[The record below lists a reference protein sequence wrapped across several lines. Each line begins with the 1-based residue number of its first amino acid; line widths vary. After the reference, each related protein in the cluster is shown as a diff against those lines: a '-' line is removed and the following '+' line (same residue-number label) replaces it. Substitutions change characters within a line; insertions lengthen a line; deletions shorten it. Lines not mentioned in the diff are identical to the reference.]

1 MKTLPFLGLLA
12 LASCAQQ
19 AATVATTKP
28 AQNIVQFTQADL
40 ANAIQIAQA
49 AGPNNP
55 LAQMI
60 VTCATFLSTQL
71 GQLSSAPSPTATATA
86 GVMTAFVTADLAL
99 TSLTNATSPAQQ
111 ALYAISCG
119 PLVTYTVN
127 QGMTMG
133 AQIAALGAI
142 LVPHL

>member
-1 MKTLPFLGLLA
+1 MKALPFLGLLA
-12 LASCAQQ
+12 MASCAQQ

-55 LAQMI
+55 QAQMI
-60 VTCATFLSTQL
+60 VTCFTFLSTQL
-71 GQLSSAPSPTATATA
+71 GQLPSATSSPTATA
-86 GVMTAFVTADLAL
+86 GVATAFVTADLAL

-142 LVPHL
+142 LIPHL

>member
-1 MKTLPFLGLLA
+1 MKALLFLGLLA
-12 LASCAQQ
+12 MASCAQQ

-71 GQLSSAPSPTATATA
+71 GQLPSAPSPTATA